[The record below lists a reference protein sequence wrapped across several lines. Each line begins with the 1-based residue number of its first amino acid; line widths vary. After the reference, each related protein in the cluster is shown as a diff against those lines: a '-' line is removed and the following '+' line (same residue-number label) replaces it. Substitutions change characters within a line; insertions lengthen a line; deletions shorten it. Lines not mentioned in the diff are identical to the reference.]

1 MSFFEELKRRNVF
14 RVGVAY
20 VVVAWLVMQVS
31 DVVLNNIEMPAWIF
45 HLILL
50 LLAIGFPVALLLAWA
65 YELTPDGIKK
75 ETDIAPSASVARQT
89 GHKLNYVIIGA
100 LVVVVIYL
108 VPFRDWIAVDGQIS
122 LQTLIARP
130 AVIVL
135 PFENTSGDENQDYL
149 AFGLTDELIAGLQH
163 TRDFPVVSRNAS
175 LEYRDSDLSANEYAN
190 SLGASYRVEGSVS
203 SGSDGIRVLATLP
216 GAGDNQVWA
225 ERF

>member
-1 MSFFEELKRRNVF
+1 MSFFEELKRRNVI
-14 RVGVAY
+14 RVGAAY
-20 VVVAWLVMQVS
+20 VVVAWLIMQVA

-50 LLAIGFPVALLLAWA
+50 LRAIGLPVTVLLAWA

-75 ETDIAPSASVARQT
+75 ETYSAASASVARQT

-100 LVVVVIYL
+100 LVVAVIYL
-108 VPFRDWIAVDGQIS
+108 AVFRDWIDVDGQVS

-149 AFGLTDELIAGLQH
+149 AL
-163 TRDFPVVSRNAS
+163 
-175 LEYRDSDLSANEYAN
+175 
-190 SLGASYRVEGSVS
+190 
-203 SGSDGIRVLATLP
+203 
-216 GAGDNQVWA
+216 
-225 ERF
+225 